1 MVVPERTMTALR
13 WVAAWALMM
22 CSLVAHAD
30 GQTFKVTTR
39 PGVETSV
46 YWEARE
52 DAKATVFLFTGG
64 NGGYGKVVDGKPTSR
79 NFLARSV
86 ALFLADGFNVA
97 IFGLPSD
104 TPALDYSDR
113 VDEKHLIDVRAA
125 LEFVR
130 SKSAAPIWLVGTS
143 RGTISATYVAI
154 GSTGDAGIAGLV
166 LTSSVTAFKKRG
178 AVPAQNLAAL
188 KLPVLVVHHASD
200 ACPICQ
206 PHEMDW
212 IMKGLKN
219 APVKKLVMVTGGV
232 NPSGDV
238 CEAMHY
244 HGFIGQEKE
253 VVDLMAEWMRNP
265 VN

>member
-1 MVVPERTMTALR
+1 MKAIR
-13 WVAAWALMM
+13 WVAAWMLMM

-30 GQTFKVTTR
+30 GQTFKVATR

-64 NGGYGKVVDGKPTSR
+64 NGGYGKVVDGKPSSR

-113 VDEKHLIDVRAA
+113 VDEKHLTDVRAA

-130 SKSAAPIWLVGTS
+130 TKSAAPIWLVGTS

-219 APVKKLVMVTGGV
+219 APVKKLVMVTGGG

-253 VVDLMAEWMRNP
+253 VVDLMAEWMKNP

>member
-1 MVVPERTMTALR
+1 MTMIR
-13 WVAAWALMM
+13 WLVGCVLLAY
-22 CSLVAHAD
+22 SVVAHAD
-30 GQTFKVTTR
+30 GQTFKVPTR

-46 YWEARE
+46 YWEAQ
-52 DAKATVFLFTGG
+52 DGAKSTVFLFTGG
-64 NGGYGKVVDGKPTSR
+64 NGGYGKVVDGKPSSR

-113 VDEKHLIDVRAA
+113 VNEKHLADVRAA

-143 RGTISATYVAI
+143 RGTISATYIAI
-154 GSTGDAGIAGLV
+154 GSAGDPGIAGLV
-166 LTSSVTAFKKRG
+166 LTSSVTAYKKQG
-178 AVPAQNLAAL
+178 AVPTQNLAAL
-188 KLPVLVVHHASD
+188 TLPVLVVHHAND
-200 ACPICQ
+200 ACPICR
-206 PHEMDW
+206 PYEVDW

-219 APVKKLVMVTGGV
+219 ASVKKSVLVDGGV

-238 CEAMHY
+238 CEALHY

-253 VVDLMAEWMRNP
+253 VVDLMSAWMKNP
-265 VN
+265 AN

>member
-1 MVVPERTMTALR
+1 MTIIR
-13 WVAAWALMM
+13 WLAGWALLV
-22 CSLVAHAD
+22 CSFAAQAE
-30 GQTFKVTTR
+30 GQTFKVPTR
-39 PGVETSV
+39 PGVETTV
-46 YWEARE
+46 YWEE
-52 DAKATVFLFTGG
+52 QEGAKATVFLFTGG

-113 VDEKHLIDVRAA
+113 VNEKHLADVRAA

-130 SKSAAPIWLVGTS
+130 TKNPVPIWLVGTS
-143 RGTISATYVAI
+143 RGTISATYATI
-154 GSTGDAGIAGLV
+154 GSTADAGIAGLV
-166 LTSSVTAFKKRG
+166 LTSSVTAYKKQG
-178 AVPAQNLAAL
+178 AVPSQNLAAL

-206 PHEMDW
+206 PYDLDW

-219 APVKKLVMVTGGV
+219 TPVKKLVMVTGGV

-253 VVDLMAEWMRNP
+253 VVDLMANWMKNP

>member
-1 MVVPERTMTALR
+1 MAIIR
-13 WVAAWALMM
+13 WMAGCLLLV
-22 CSLVAHAD
+22 CSVVAHAD
-30 GQTFKVTTR
+30 GQAFKVPTR

-46 YWEARE
+46 YWEAQ
-52 DAKATVFLFTGG
+52 DGAKATVFLFTGG
-64 NGGYGKVVDGKPTSR
+64 NGGFGKVVDGKPTSR

-113 VDEKHLIDVRAA
+113 VNEKHLADVRAA

-130 SKSAAPIWLVGTS
+130 SKSPAPIWLVGTS

-154 GSTGDAGIAGLV
+154 GSTGDPGIAGLV
-166 LTSSVTAFKKRG
+166 LTSSVTAYKKQG
-178 AVPAQNLAAL
+178 AVPTQNLAAL
-188 KLPVLVVHHASD
+188 KLPVLVVHHAKD

-206 PHEMDW
+206 PYEVDW

-219 APVKKLVMVTGGV
+219 AAVKKSVLVTGGV

-238 CEAMHY
+238 CEALHY

-253 VVDLMAEWMRNP
+253 VVDLMANWMNNP
-265 VN
+265 GN

>member
-1 MVVPERTMTALR
+1 MTIIR
-13 WVAAWALMM
+13 WLAGWTLLV
-22 CSLVAHAD
+22 CSFAVQAE
-30 GQTFKVTTR
+30 GQTFKVPTR
-39 PGVETSV
+39 AGVETSV
-46 YWEARE
+46 YWEAQE
-52 DAKATVFLFTGG
+52 GAKATVFLFTGG

-113 VDEKHLIDVRAA
+113 VNEKHLADVRAA

-130 SKSAAPIWLVGTS
+130 TKSPAPIWLVGTS

-154 GSTGDAGIAGLV
+154 SSTGDTGIAGLV
-166 LTSSVTAFKKRG
+166 LTSSVTAYKKQG
-178 AVPAQNLAAL
+178 AVPSQNLAAL

-206 PHEMDW
+206 PYDLDW

-219 APVKKLVMVTGGV
+219 TAVKKLVMVTGGGS
-232 NPSGDV
+232 PSGDV

-244 HGFIGQEKE
+244 HGFVGQEKE
-253 VVDLMAEWMRNP
+253 VVDLMANWMKNP

>member
-1 MVVPERTMTALR
+1 MTIIR
-13 WVAAWALMM
+13 WLAGWALLV
-22 CSLVAHAD
+22 CSFAAQAD
-30 GQTFKVTTR
+30 GQTFKVPTR

-46 YWEARE
+46 YWEAQE
-52 DAKATVFLFTGG
+52 GAKATVFLFTGG

-97 IFGLPSD
+97 IFGLPND

-113 VDEKHLIDVRAA
+113 VNEKHLADVRAA

-130 SKSAAPIWLVGTS
+130 TKSPAPIWLVGTS

-154 GSTGDAGIAGLV
+154 GSTADAGIAGLV
-166 LTSSVTAFKKRG
+166 LTSSVTAYKKQG
-178 AVPAQNLAAL
+178 AVPSQNLAAL

-206 PHEMDW
+206 PYDLDW

-219 APVKKLVMVTGGV
+219 ASIKKLVMVTGGG
-232 NPSGDV
+232 NASGDV

-253 VVDLMAEWMRNP
+253 VVDLMANWMTNP

>member
-1 MVVPERTMTALR
+1 MTIIRRFTGL
-13 WVAAWALMM
+13 VLLI
-22 CSLVAHAD
+22 CSFVAHAE
-30 GQTFKVTTR
+30 GQALQVPSR

-46 YWEARE
+46 YWEAQE
-52 DAKATVFLFTGG
+52 GAKATVFLFTGG
-64 NGGYGKVVDGKPTSR
+64 NGGYGKVIDGKPTSR

-113 VDEKHLIDVRAA
+113 INEKHLADVRAV

-130 SKSAAPIWLVGTS
+130 TKSPAPIWLVGTS
-143 RGTISATYVAI
+143 RGTISAAYVAI
-154 GSTGDAGIAGLV
+154 GSTADAGIAGLV
-166 LTSSVTAFKKRG
+166 LTSSVTAYKKLG
-178 AVPAQNLAAL
+178 AVPSQNLAAL
-188 KLPVLVVHHASD
+188 KLPVLVVHHAGD

-206 PHEMDW
+206 PYDLDW

-219 APVKKLVMVTGGV
+219 TSVKKLVMVKGGGS
-232 NPSGDV
+232 PSGDV

-253 VVDLMAEWMRNP
+253 VVDLMANWMKNP

>member
-1 MVVPERTMTALR
+1 MTVIR

-22 CSLVAHAD
+22 CCLVAHAD
-30 GQTFKVTTR
+30 GQTFKVATR

-64 NGGYGKVVDGKPTSR
+64 NGGYGKVVDGKPSSR

-113 VDEKHLIDVRAA
+113 VNEKHLADVRAA

-130 SKSAAPIWLVGTS
+130 TRSAAPIWLVGTS

-166 LTSSVTAFKKRG
+166 LTSSVTAFKKQG

-212 IMKGLKN
+212 IMRGLKN

-238 CEAMHY
+238 CEALHY

-253 VVDLMAEWMRNP
+253 VVDLMADWMKNP

>member
-1 MVVPERTMTALR
+1 MMAWVR
-13 WVAAWALMM
+13 WVAGCVLAV
-22 CSLVAHAD
+22 CSVAVRAE
-30 GQTFKVTTR
+30 GQTFKVPTR

-46 YWEARE
+46 YWEAQE
-52 DAKATVFLFTGG
+52 GAKATVFLFTGG

-113 VDEKHLIDVRAA
+113 VNEKHVADVRAA
-125 LEFVR
+125 LDFVR
-130 SKSAAPIWLVGTS
+130 GKSPAPVWLVGTS

-154 GSTGDAGIAGLV
+154 GSTQDAGIAGLV
-166 LTSSVTAFKKRG
+166 LTSSVVAFKKQG
-178 AVPAQNLAAL
+178 AVPTQNLAAL

-200 ACPICQ
+200 ACVITQ
-206 PHEMDW
+206 PYEVDR
-212 IMKGLKN
+212 ILKGLKN
-219 APVKKLVMVTGGV
+219 APVKKLVMVTGGA
-232 NPSGDV
+232 NPSGDP

-253 VVDLMAEWMRNP
+253 VVDLMADWMKNP